1 MIIITLILTNSMRI
15 IIKNLKIKFIKGCEN
30 EDSIFKN
37 NFVKSCNDSNFF
49 LSIDTLD
56 LSLKIFQ
63 NLPDSYFQLQHN
75 LNNFQLDFFF

>member
-1 MIIITLILTNSMRI
+1 MN
-15 IIKNLKIKFIKGCEN
+15 
-30 EDSIFKN
+30 SIFKN

-56 LSLKIFQ
+56 LRLKIFQ

-75 LNNFQLDFFF
+75 LNNFQLDSFF